1 MALVSN
7 GANVLAGLSRYDGA
21 FGAAVLRGQFDKSG
35 RFMNFDS
42 GEHAISGVTNKAS
55 IPAGAR
61 HPIAWKMGT
70 KAGSLASTNE
80 AEGGCSL
87 SLTLAAGRN
96 ISGLAEGSTPTAEA
110 TLQLVV
116 SMVASALGEATT
128 NANLN
133 AALGLS
139 GSAAG
144 VSTDNAIITALA
156 WAIGQSDGEAT
167 ATLVSYA
174 TGRLQG
180 SITPFTEL
188 SPEGLAA
195 AVWNSLLVNYPDS
208 GTAGNALANA
218 GAGGNPWSA
227 IIEDG
232 MTAEE
237 VLRVIASVLAG
248 KVSGAGT
255 GTETFVGLD
264 GTTNRVI
271 STVDND
277 GNRSSVIVDG
287 T

>member
-1 MALVSN
+1 MALIRN
-7 GANVLAGLSRYDGA
+7 GSHQLCGLSRFDGA
-21 FGAAVLRGQFDKSG
+21 FGAASLRDQFDKRG
-35 RFMNFDS
+35 RFKNFDS
-42 GEHAISGVTNKAS
+42 GTHAVSGVTNKSS
-55 IPAGAR
+55 IPSGAR
-61 HPIAWKMGT
+61 HPIAWRMGT
-70 KAGSLASTNE
+70 KAGSLSSTNE
-80 AEGGCSL
+80 AEGDCSL
-87 SLTLAAGRN
+87 SLSLAAGRN
-96 ISGLAEGSTPTAEA
+96 ISGLAEGTTPTAEA

-128 NANLN
+128 SANLN

-144 VSTDNAIITALA
+144 VATNNAIISALA
-156 WAIGQSDGEAT
+156 WAIGQADGEAT

-174 TGRLQG
+174 TGQLQG
-180 SITPFTEL
+180 NITPFTEL

-195 AVWNSLLVNYPDS
+195 AVWNSLLINYQDA
-208 GTAGNALANA
+208 GTAGNALTNA

-227 IIEDG
+227 IIENG

-237 VLRVIASVLAG
+237 VLRVMASVLAG

-264 GTTNRVI
+264 GVTNRVI
-271 STVDND
+271 SSVDND
-277 GNRSSVIVDG
+277 GNRSSVTVDG